1 MNDQDNQ
8 QDPTQG
14 GAGGGQDDGA
24 QGGMDELKKKLE
36 EAQLKEN
43 EVIDSEGA
51 QTRGEMK
58 KQGSGELKQLEEEIQ
73 ALKEANEEAQ
83 SRALRAL
90 ADLQN
95 ARRRMEEEKA
105 SFVAFASQ
113 SLVLK
118 VLDIYENYHRLL
130 SHKPEGLPEGEWLK
144 GLELI
149 DQQFQSFLDQQG
161 VKMIE
166 AVVGGKIDPEKQ
178 EAVMSGDGEEGVILE
193 VFSPGYEM
201 KGRVIK
207 TAKVKVG
214 RANN

>member
-1 MNDQDNQ
+1 MNDQNQ
-8 QDPTQG
+8 
-14 GAGGGQDDGA
+14 GGGQQDGTSSDDLS
-24 QGGMDELKKKLE
+24 ELKKKVE
-36 EAQLKEN
+36 EAQQQEAAFSAEQQN
-43 EVIDSEGA
+43 
-51 QTRGEMK
+51 GEMK
-58 KQGSGELKQLEEEIQ
+58 KLSEEIE
-73 ALKEANEEAQ
+73 ALKAANEDAQ
-83 SRALRAL
+83 SKALRAL

-130 SHKPEGLPEGEWLK
+130 SHKPEGLPDGEWLK

-149 DQQFQSFLDQQG
+149 DQQFQGFLEQQG
-161 VKMIE
+161 VKVVE
-166 AVVGGKIDPEKQ
+166 ALVGEKINPEKQ
-178 EAVMSGDGEEGVILE
+178 EAVMSGEGEEGVILE

-214 RANN
+214 KG

>member
-1 MNDQDNQ
+1 MNDQH
-8 QDPTQG
+8 TA
-14 GAGGGQDDGA
+14 AGQHDDGA
-24 QGGMDELKKKLE
+24 SDDVSELKKMVE
-36 EAQLKEN
+36 EAQKQEAELSAEQQN
-43 EVIDSEGA
+43 
-51 QTRGEMK
+51 GEMRK
-58 KQGSGELKQLEEEIQ
+58 LSEEIE
-73 ALKEANEEAQ
+73 ALKAANEDAQ
-83 SRALRAL
+83 SKALRAL

-130 SHKPEGLPEGEWLK
+130 SHKPDGLPEGEWLK

-149 DQQFQSFLDQQG
+149 DQQFQSFLEQQG
-161 VKMIE
+161 VKMVE
-166 AVVGGKIDPEKQ
+166 AAVGGKIDPEKQ

-214 RANN
+214 KG